1 MAAPRLNTASPNP
14 SPRRTLLNSGT
25 VPTRRVL
32 LKSGDGSII
41 HPKTA
46 PSPEAASPQAEAA
59 APAPEAEFDPA
70 LSADQGAPA
79 SPSPEEIAEYE
90 RQLAEYNRQM
100 EEYNRQMAEYEA
112 QQTAQQEEAARRAA
126 EEEAAR
132 KAAEEEAARKAA
144 EEEAAAQKA
153 REELF
158 NARREAE
165 LAQAKA
171 AAAAAAA
178 AAAEAAARAQEAE
191 LKAKALAVQVPDGPV
206 IKPVPTHDPA
216 APLSRGGSAALRPA
230 GLAKPAPAALPK
242 SSVSTLRPAG
252 MAKPAPT
259 ALPKSSVSTLK
270 PSGMSKPAPAALPKT
285 SISTLKPAAAQPA
298 AEAAPSPAAAAP
310 QPAALKPSTLRPAA
324 APSAAAAAHAAAP
337 AAPAAPAATAAPK
350 PAGPALRPAAARP
363 AAAALKPAAARPAT
377 TALKPTAARLSQP
390 NAAKTAAPAP
400 AAEAPQAAEP
410 GEPISDEQ
418 PDVSVEI
425 PGGELPPELTE
436 EQLDARDAYL
446 TMLQQQAEAKPLHK
460 RPVFYV
466 CLGILAV
473 VGIGCTAYVMTVN
486 KNTRLTKEMRGRAET
501 LKKLSLRAEHNVHEG
516 KKADIKC
523 SFADAE
529 FMLGLIIDPHQPAP
543 NGDPLLG
550 NRPVD
555 GAMAF
560 SPLLAYA
567 AARDS
572 KIEKLVFDG
581 LREHCQSI
589 DERLFEK
596 LIGDIAT
603 ATTGAGNSKIND
615 KLRLVAKAISD
626 SKGWKDK
633 SAKNTKLARVWN
645 AMVLRLTVKD
655 LDEIISQLSSKELD
669 PTLAETLVN
678 CLDTVLSKIEDP
690 DEQSKVADRVFES
703 VNEEYR
709 TNRMLI
715 RSLARC
721 RSQKALEHFKGMMG
735 DKNNWSK
742 LMPFFAYWGDDS
754 QLAYIGELRSQTG
767 GERRYEILL
776 DQAMGSVFGQNRDRS
791 SEEAMNLL
799 KACFGNPFP
808 DTSDAMTIIEQVD
821 GVDAFKEG
829 TPERAA
835 ADKRYQEIKR
845 DRETKIRVIN
855 TLSGLYD
862 RPWVLEILDRY
873 EKDGD
878 RDISIRGKQAK
889 EKVKQNRE
897 NAEANEARRKAK
909 YGA

>member
-14 SPRRTLLNSGT
+14 APRRTLLNSGT

-46 PSPEAASPQAEAA
+46 ATPQPASSAAEATPA
-59 APAPEAEFDPA
+59 APESEFKPSI
-70 LSADQGAPA
+70 SADQSVAP

-90 RQLAEYNRQM
+90 RQMEEYNRQM
-100 EEYNRQMAEYEA
+100 EDYNRQMAEYEA
-112 QQTAQQEEAARRAA
+112 QQAAEQKEAARRAA

-144 EEEAAAQKA
+144 EEEAARKA
-153 REELF
+153 REELI

-191 LKAKALAVQVPDGPV
+191 LKAQALAVQVPDGPV
-206 IKPVPTHDPA
+206 IKPVPTHDSA
-216 APLSRGGSAALRPA
+216 AALTPRGGSVQLRA
-230 GLAKPAPAALPK
+230 SGHAKPAPAALPK

-252 MAKPAPT
+252 MAKPSPA
-259 ALPKSSVSTLK
+259 ALPKSSINTHK
-270 PSGMSKPAPAALPKT
+270 PSGTNKPAPAALPKT
-285 SISTLKPAAAQPA
+285 SISTLRPATAQPA
-298 AEAAPSPAAAAP
+298 AEATPGPAAAAHKP
-310 QPAALKPSTLRPAA
+310 VTLKPSTLRPA
-324 APSAAAAAHAAAP
+324 SAQSAAP
-337 AAPAAPAATAAPK
+337 AASATDAAPK
-350 PAGPALRPAAARP
+350 PARAALKPASALPGTT
-363 AAAALKPAAARPAT
+363 ALKPAAAR
-377 TALKPTAARLSQP
+377 LSQP
-390 NAAKTAAPAP
+390 HTAKTATSAE
-400 AAEAPQAAEP
+400 EAPQMANP
-410 GEPISDEQ
+410 GEPNPEEQ
-418 PDVSVEI
+418 PDVTVDI
-425 PGGELPPELTE
+425 PSEGLQPELTD
-436 EQLDARDAYL
+436 EQLNARDAYL

-460 RPVFYV
+460 RPVFYI

-473 VGIGCTAYVMTVN
+473 LGIGCTAYVMTVN
-486 KNTRLTKEMRGRAET
+486 KNARLTKEMRERAEG
-501 LKKLSLRAEHNVHEG
+501 LKKLSLKAEHNVHEG
-516 KKADIKC
+516 KKADVKC
-523 SFADAE
+523 SYDDAE
-529 FMLGLIIDPHQPAP
+529 FMLGLIIDPYQAAP
-543 NGDPLLG
+543 NGDTLLG
-550 NRPVD
+550 NRPID

-581 LREHCQSI
+581 LRKHCKTI

-633 SAKNTKLARVWN
+633 SAKNAKLARVWN

-655 LDEIISQLSSKELD
+655 LDEIITQLSSKELD
-669 PTLAETLVN
+669 PGLAETLIN

-690 DEQSKVADRVFES
+690 DEQSKTADRVFES

-709 TNRMLI
+709 THRMLI

-754 QLAYIGELRSQTG
+754 QLAYIGELRAQTG
-767 GERRYEILL
+767 GERRYEMLL
-776 DQAMGSVFGQNRDRS
+776 DQAMGSVFGQNRERS

-835 ADKRYQEIKR
+835 ADKRYEEIKR

-862 RPWVLEILDRY
+862 HPWVLEILDRY

-897 NAEANEARRKAK
+897 NAAADDARRKAK
-909 YGA
+909 YGS